1 MGDPRSSAD
10 AARGASAGGA
20 AGVQQRRC
28 RVLLVDSDLSALDS
42 MEASL
47 SRDTEV
53 TTAMSGEQAIR
64 LVEHTR
70 FHLVCAEF
78 KLPNMTGLELLERIV
93 QHYPPKPGTVL
104 ITGASDYGPIQGQTR
119 HYVLF
124 RPFDPA
130 RLVSLILRLARLAE
144 MKRSVQSLTDS
155 LAPES
160 VRTPSSRIPDSGR
173 ARTERGSVESP
184 SSSDVFGPRSTRASR
199 LTGGPPAVPPQP
211 PSVVRNA
218 GRDDKS

>member
-1 MGDPRSSAD
+1 MGDPRSSAE
-10 AARGASAGGA
+10 AARGASAGGV
-20 AGVQQRRC
+20 GVQQRRC

-53 TTAMSGEQAIR
+53 TTAMSGELALR

-70 FHLVCAEF
+70 FHLVCAEY
-78 KLPNMTGLELLERIV
+78 KLPGMTGLELLERIV

-155 LAPES
+155 LGPES
-160 VRTPSSRIPDSGR
+160 VRTPSSRIPDTGRTSGGR
-173 ARTERGSVESP
+173 PVEPP
-184 SSSDVFGPRSTRASR
+184 SSSDFFGGPRSTRAPR
-199 LTGGPPAVPPQP
+199 LTGGPPPPP
-211 PSVVRNA
+211 PSSPGTA
-218 GRDDKS
+218 GRHDKS